1 MRPVSFP
8 APAILLAMFALIVV
22 GCDKPTVLAANA
34 GTAAG
39 AAADTPLNA
48 VETRGALLYSTHCN
62 ACHTSKIHWR
72 EKKLATDMESL
83 KFQVRRWQASIELG
97 WTEDEIADVV
107 RYLNAAYYG
116 FPDAGEKGL
125 LEGEKPIHALGEK

>member
-1 MRPVSFP
+1 MRQVSFP
-8 APAILLAMFALIVV
+8 APAILLAMAALTIA

-34 GTAAG
+34 GTG
-39 AAADTPLNA
+39 SAADTPLNV

-72 EKKLATDMESL
+72 EQRLATDIESL

-107 RYLNAAYYG
+107 RYLNAAFYG

-125 LEGEKPIHALGEK
+125 LEGGKPIHALGEN

>member
-1 MRPVSFP
+1 MRQVSFS
-8 APAILLAMFALIVV
+8 APAILLAMLALTVA
-22 GCDKPTVLAANA
+22 GCVKPTVLAANA
-34 GTAAG
+34 GAG
-39 AAADTPLNA
+39 ATADTPPNV

-72 EKKLATDMESL
+72 EQRLVTDMESL

-107 RYLNAAYYG
+107 RYLNAAFYG

-125 LEGEKPIHALGEK
+125 LEGKKPIHALGEN